1 LWGNPLYRWDVLDQT
16 GYAWW
21 LSRLRV
27 SFELCDVV
35 RIDHFRGFES
45 YYSIEAGAPDA
56 RNGEWVKGP
65 GLAFV
70 NAVNR
75 AMPGAKII
83 AEDLGYLTAEVRN
96 LLAASGYPG
105 MKVLQ
110 FAFDSREPTD
120 YMPHKFERNCVVYTG
135 THDNST
141 SLGWFK
147 AAPAEDA
154 VLALEY
160 FGLTN
165 PRTGNRAFIRA
176 ALSSV
181 ANLAIVPMQ
190 DYLDLNDT
198 ARMNTPATTGGKNWC
213 WRMTSGALTG
223 ELASRIR
230 RLTRITGR

>member
-1 LWGNPLYRWDVLDQT
+1 
-16 GYAWW
+16 
-21 LSRLRV
+21 
-27 SFELCDVV
+27 
-35 RIDHFRGFES
+35 
-45 YYSIEAGAPDA
+45 
-56 RNGEWVKGP
+56 
-65 GLAFV
+65 
-70 NAVNR
+70 
-75 AMPGAKII
+75 
-83 AEDLGYLTAEVRN
+83 
-96 LLAASGYPG
+96 
-105 MKVLQ
+105 
-110 FAFDSREPTD
+110 
-120 YMPHKFERNCVVYTG
+120 MPHKFERNCVVYTG

-154 VLALEY
+154 AMALEY
-160 FGLTN
+160 FGITN

-213 WRMTSGALTG
+213 WRMKSGALTG